1 MGGRGLPSASSSLL
15 AHVPA
20 CSKPSNDDFKSYPC
34 LAFLRTFIMKPP
46 LPSTT
51 VWNWL
56 FTGICP
62 AKKGPTLSVPIIVT
76 SSIEVSPPANPR
88 SQVQAHPHVGARHWV
103 AAWPKGSR
111 FATSLFRQLTP
122 ITYFLPRI
130 YTPDSKAWVLRLEV
144 CLATFWLT
152 LVQTKTLKE
161 EGWSWDTKNPTESSG
176 LPPATKIYCRL

>member
-46 LPSTT
+46 VPSTT

-56 FTGICP
+56 FTGTCP

-76 SSIEVSPPANPR
+76 SSIAVSPPASPQ
-88 SQVQAHPHVGARHWV
+88 SQVQAHPLCRRNMTLGGCLTQG
-103 AAWPKGSR
+103 PR
-111 FATSLFRQLTP
+111 FAPSLFRQLTP

-130 YTPDSKAWVLRLEV
+130 YTLVLKPG
-144 CLATFWLT
+144 CW
-152 LVQTKTLKE
+152 
-161 EGWSWDTKNPTESSG
+161 GWKSALQPFDWP
-176 LPPATKIYCRL
+176 